1 MIPSPQ
7 LYKKGR
13 EVVKKIFAM
22 FMVCTILLGLVG
34 CNSSNPKLQD
44 PSFVPLTMT
53 PGETHT
59 SYEDVEIQID
69 SLNWHE
75 GNLKS
80 SLVVAWNNETKY
92 EVTYGASFEIERLDG
107 AEWVSCAIPDD
118 LVFTAIGYLLPAGK
132 MKNETYTLT
141 DMFDVTSPGTYRFK
155 TDCYVSDNAEQ
166 GTKCELTAEFTL
178 GNVKC
183 PDDSKVT
190 GTDVQ
195 WAAQYIRTNGYSEG
209 VLYPSVRIIDSLQE
223 LKDYYNTW
231 HEVFDLERK
240 EKVYSDTT
248 VGFLDACDQYD
259 DAFFEKNYLIFVL
272 LEEGSGSIRH
282 EVRSVEQAED
292 KKISISIDRKVPE
305 VGTDDMA
312 DWHIILELSRDVLVE
327 NSIDT
332 CLYVDGLPSYMDDKI
347 VIPQTE
353 GAFKKPPE
361 GIVIT
366 PEGQTAIHAAGYSWF
381 CMLGNGLE
389 EAVIA
394 DQAGRP
400 LSKES
405 LDPVIISSQHAETV
419 YAPVPVSDAYEP
431 TNSLG
436 YLVKLTWETEPSSIT
451 YSCWPETVW
460 QKENVPE
467 ETVVSQDGAF
477 YAKPGGYVYEIV
489 ATWDDTGKGYHGRA
503 NYYVYIVGGD
513 DHKHQVAATAQTI
526 DDPVTGY
533 CGNTWTRLHIDGKE
547 YSFMY
552 GYSVTLTDILV
563 NLDYDP
569 MRVCRCRPEYTVDT
583 EFGLGYGINLTAGYA
598 RCEKGQA
605 DLTQEQ
611 IDTIAEIIEWA
622 ETTNCKYP
630 IGN

>member
-1 MIPSPQ
+1 M
-7 LYKKGR
+7 
-13 EVVKKIFAM
+13 
-22 FMVCTILLGLVG
+22 GLVG
-34 CNSSNPKLQD
+34 CQESNPKLND
-44 PSFVPLTMT
+44 PSFAPLTIT
-53 PGETHT
+53 PGEAT
-59 SYEDVEIQID
+59 SNYDGIEIQID
-69 SLNWHE
+69 SLNWHKDE
-75 GNLKS
+75 KKTT
-80 SLVVAWNNETKY
+80 LVVAWNNQTKY
-92 EVTYGASFEIERLDG
+92 EVTYGASFAIERKDG
-107 AEWVSCAIPDD
+107 DEWVSCAIPDD
-118 LVFTAIGYLLPAGK
+118 PVFIAIGYLLPAGK
-132 MKNETYTLT
+132 LKNETYNLT
-141 DMFDVTSPGTYRFK
+141 DLFDVSSPGTYRFK
-155 TDCYVSDNAEQ
+155 TDCYVPDKAEKS
-166 GTKCELTAEFTL
+166 TKCELVAEFTV
-178 GNVKC
+178 GNV
-183 PDDSKVT
+183 DDAGAGKVA
-190 GTDVQ
+190 GTEVE
-195 WAAQYIRTNGYSEG
+195 WAAQYVRTNGYFEG
-209 VLYPSVRIIDSLQE
+209 VLYPSVRIIDGLQE

-248 VGFLDACDQYD
+248 IGFLDACDHYD
-259 DAFFEKNYLIFVL
+259 EAFFEKNYLIFVL

-282 EVRSVEQAED
+282 EVRSVQQTTD

-305 VGTDDMA
+305 VGTSDMA
-312 DWHIILELSRDVLVE
+312 EWHIILELSRDVLVE

-332 CLYVDGLPSYMDDKI
+332 YLYVDGLPSYMDDKI

-361 GIVIT
+361 GTVIT
-366 PEGQTAIHAAGYSWF
+366 PEGQTAIHAAGYGWF

-405 LDPVIISSQHAETV
+405 LDPVIISSQYAETV
-419 YAPVPVSDAYEP
+419 YAPVPGSDAYEP

-436 YLVKLTWETEPSSIT
+436 YLVKLTWETEPSSVT

-489 ATWDDTGKGYHGRA
+489 ATWDDTGLGYHGTA

-513 DHKHQVAATAQTI
+513 DHSHQAAATAQTV
-526 DDPVTGY
+526 DDPFVGY
-533 CGNTWTRLHIDGKE
+533 CGNTQTTLHIGDKE
-547 YSFMY
+547 YTFMY
-552 GYSVTLTDILV
+552 GNSVTLTDILL
-563 NLDYDP
+563 NLKYDP
-569 MRVCRCRPEYTVDT
+569 MRICRCRPEYTVDT
-583 EFGLGYGINLTAGYA
+583 EFGKGYGINLTAGYA
-598 RCEKGQA
+598 RCDKGQA

-630 IGN
+630 IDD

>member
-1 MIPSPQ
+1 M
-7 LYKKGR
+7 
-13 EVVKKIFAM
+13 KKIFVILLVSAL
-22 FMVCTILLGLVG
+22 LLGLVG
-34 CNSSNPKLQD
+34 CQSSTPKLDD
-44 PSFVPLTMT
+44 PSFAPLAMT
-53 PGETHT
+53 PGETFS
-59 SYEDVEIQID
+59 SYDGIDIQID

-75 GNLKS
+75 EEAKTTM
-80 SLVVAWNNETKY
+80 VVVWDNDSGYDAI
-92 EVTYGASFEIERLDG
+92 YGAAYEIERLDG
-107 AEWVSCAIPDD
+107 EEWVSCAMQDELFFIEIAYE
-118 LVFTAIGYLLPAGK
+118 LSAGRLQNK
-132 MKNETYTLT
+132 EYNLTNTY
-141 DMFDVTSPGTYRFK
+141 DVSSPGTYRFK
-155 TDCYVSDNAEQ
+155 AECYVYDNTEKS
-166 GTKCELTAEFTL
+166 TKCELVAEFAV

-183 PDDSKVT
+183 PDDSKET

-209 VLYPSVRIIDSLQE
+209 VLYPSVRIVDSLQE

-248 VGFLDACDQYD
+248 IGFLDACDQYD
-259 DAFFEKNYLIFVL
+259 EAFFERNYLIFVL
-272 LEEGSGSIRH
+272 LEEGSGSVRH
-282 EVRSVEQAED
+282 EVRSVQQTAD
-292 KKISISIDRKVPE
+292 KKISISIGRKVPE

-312 DWHIILELSRDVLVE
+312 EWHIILELSRDVLVE

-332 CLYVDGLPSYMDDKI
+332 YLYVDGLPSYMDDKI
-347 VIPQTE
+347 VISQTE

-361 GIVIT
+361 GTVIT

-405 LDPVIISSQHAETV
+405 LDPVIISSQYAETV
-419 YAPVPVSDAYEP
+419 YAPVTGSDAYEP

-436 YLVKLTWETEPSSIT
+436 YLVKLTWETEPSSVT
-451 YSCWPETVW
+451 YACWPEAVW
-460 QKENVPE
+460 EKSNVPE
-467 ETVVSQDGAF
+467 EKVVSQDGAF

-489 ATWDDTGKGYHGRA
+489 ATWDDTGLGYHGTA
-503 NYYVYIVGGD
+503 NYYVYIVGGG
-513 DHKHQVAATAQTI
+513 DHNHQPAATAQTV
-526 DDPVTGY
+526 DDPFVGY
-533 CGNTWTRLHIDGKE
+533 CGNTQTTLYIGDKE
-547 YSFMY
+547 YTFMY
-552 GYSVTLTDILV
+552 GNSVTLTDILL
-563 NLDYDP
+563 NLNYDP
-569 MRVCRCRPEYTVDT
+569 MRICHCRPEYTVDT
-583 EFGLGYGINLTAGYA
+583 EFGKGYGINLTAGYA

-622 ETTNCKYP
+622 ETTNYKYP
-630 IGN
+630 IDD

>member
-1 MIPSPQ
+1 MKKMIAII
-7 LYKKGR
+7 L
-13 EVVKKIFAM
+13 A
-22 FMVCTILLGLVG
+22 CTILLGLIG
-34 CNSSNPKLQD
+34 CNSTKPDSQD
-44 PSFVPLTMT
+44 PSFVPLAMT
-53 PGETHT
+53 PGESYT
-59 SYEDVEIQID
+59 SYDGVEIQID

-80 SLVVAWNNETKY
+80 SLVVAWSNETQF
-92 EVTYGASFEIERLDG
+92 EVTYGASFAIERLDG
-107 AEWVSCAIPDD
+107 EEWVSCAIPDD
-118 LVFTAIGYLLPAGK
+118 LVFIAIGYLLPAGK

-141 DMFDVTSPGTYRFK
+141 GIFDVTSPGTYRFK

-190 GTDVQ
+190 GADVQ

-209 VLYPSVRIIDSLQE
+209 VLYPSVRIIDSMQE

-231 HEVFDLERK
+231 HEVFDLDRK
-240 EKVYSDTT
+240 DKVYSDTT
-248 VGFLDACDQYD
+248 IGFLDACDQYD
-259 DAFFEKNYLIFVL
+259 EPFFEENYLIFVI

-282 EVRSVEQAED
+282 EVRSVEQTED

-312 DWHIILELSRDVLVE
+312 QWHIILELSRDVLVE

-361 GIVIT
+361 GTVIT

-389 EAVIA
+389 EAVIE

-405 LDPVIISSQHAETV
+405 LNPVMISSKYAETV
-419 YAPVPVSDAYEP
+419 YAPVPRSDAYAP

-489 ATWDDTGKGYHGRA
+489 ATWDDTGLGYHGTA

-513 DHKHQVAATAQTI
+513 DHNHQAAATAQTV
-526 DDPVTGY
+526 DDPFIGY
-533 CGNTWTRLHIDGKE
+533 CGNTQTTLYIGDKE
-547 YSFMY
+547 YTFMY
-552 GYSVTLTDILV
+552 GNSVALTDILL
-563 NLDYDP
+563 NLNYDP
-569 MRVCRCRPEYTVDT
+569 MRICRCRPEYTVDA
-583 EFGLGYGINLTAGYA
+583 EFGKGYGINLTAGYA

>member
-1 MIPSPQ
+1 
-7 LYKKGR
+7 
-13 EVVKKIFAM
+13 
-22 FMVCTILLGLVG
+22 MVCTILLGLVG
-34 CNSSNPKLQD
+34 CNSTNPKLQD
-44 PSFVPLTMT
+44 PSYTPLDMT

-59 SYEDVEIQID
+59 SYEGVEIQID
-69 SLNWHE
+69 SLYWHE

-107 AEWVSCAIPDD
+107 EEWVSCAIPDD
-118 LVFTAIGYLLPAGK
+118 LVFIAIGYLLPAGK

-190 GTDVQ
+190 GTEVQ
-195 WAAQYIRTNGYSEG
+195 WAAQYIRTNGGYEAK
-209 VLYPSVRIIDSLQE
+209 VIYPCVRIIHSLQE
-223 LKDYYNTW
+223 LEDYYNTW

-248 VGFLDACDQYD
+248 IGFLDACDQYD
-259 DAFFEKNYLIFVL
+259 EAFFEKNYLIFVL

-282 EVRSVEQAED
+282 EVRSVEQTED
-292 KKISISIDRKVPE
+292 KKLSISIDRKVPE

-312 DWHIILELSRDVLVE
+312 EWHIILELSRDVLIE

-332 CLYVDGLPSYMDDKI
+332 YLYVDGLPSYMDDK
-347 VIPQTE
+347 VVVPQME
-353 GAFKKPPE
+353 AEFKEPPA
-361 GIVIT
+361 GKIIT
-366 PEGQTAIHAAGYSWF
+366 PETEADLRVSGYSWIYS
-381 CMLGNGLE
+381 LGNGLE
-389 EAVIA
+389 NATIS
-394 DQAGRP
+394 DQNSRP
-400 LSKES
+400 IPKEVLSQ
-405 LDPVIISSQHAETV
+405 VIISSQYAETV
-419 YAPVPVSDAYEP
+419 YAPVPGTDTYAP

-467 ETVVSQDGAF
+467 ETVVSQDCAF

-489 ATWDDTGKGYHGRA
+489 ATWDDTGLGYHGTA

-513 DHKHQVAATAQTI
+513 DHNHQVAATAQTV

-583 EFGLGYGINLTAGYA
+583 EFGIGYGINLAAGYA
-598 RCEKGQA
+598 RCDKGQA

>member
-1 MIPSPQ
+1 M
-7 LYKKGR
+7 
-13 EVVKKIFAM
+13 KKIFAIILAG
-22 FMVCTILLGLVG
+22 VLLLGLPG
-34 CNSSNPKLQD
+34 CQESNPKLND
-44 PSFVPLTMT
+44 PSFAPLAMT
-53 PGETHT
+53 PGETHS
-59 SYEDVEIQID
+59 SYDGIDIQID

-75 GNLKS
+75 EETKTTM
-80 SLVVAWNNETKY
+80 VVVWNNDSGY
-92 EVTYGASFEIERLDG
+92 DAIYGAAYEIERLDDQ
-107 AEWVSCAIPDD
+107 EWVSCAMQED
-118 LVFTAIGYLLPAGK
+118 LSFIEIAYELKAGRK
-132 MKNETYTLT
+132 QNEEYNLT
-141 DMFDVTSPGTYRFK
+141 NAYDVSSPGTYRFK
-155 TDCYVSDNAEQ
+155 AECYVHDNTEKS
-166 GTKCELTAEFTL
+166 TKCELVAEFTV

-183 PDDSKVT
+183 PDDSKET

-195 WAAQYIRTNGYSEG
+195 WVAQYIRTNGYSEG
-209 VLYPSVRIIDSLQE
+209 VLYPSVRIIDSQQE

-248 VGFLDACDQYD
+248 IGFLDACDQYD
-259 DAFFEKNYLIFVL
+259 ETFFEKNYLIFVL

-282 EVRSVEQAED
+282 EVRSVEQTED

-312 DWHIILELSRDVLVE
+312 QWHIILELSRNVLVE

-332 CLYVDGLPSYMDDKI
+332 YLYVDGLPSYMDDKI

-361 GIVIT
+361 GTVIT
-366 PEGQTAIHAAGYSWF
+366 PEGQTAIHAAGYGWF

-405 LDPVIISSQHAETV
+405 LDPVIISSQYAETV
-419 YAPVPVSDAYEP
+419 YAPVPGSDAYEP

-436 YLVKLTWETEPSSIT
+436 YLVKLTWETEPSSVT

-489 ATWDDTGKGYHGRA
+489 ATWDDAGLGYHGTA

-513 DHKHQVAATAQTI
+513 DHSHQAAATAQTV
-526 DDPVTGY
+526 DDPFVGY
-533 CGNTWTRLHIDGKE
+533 CGNTQTTLYIGDKE
-547 YSFMY
+547 YTFMY
-552 GYSVTLTDILV
+552 GNSVTLTDILL
-563 NLDYDP
+563 NLNYDP
-569 MRVCRCRPEYTVDT
+569 MRICRCRPEYMVDT
-583 EFGLGYGINLTAGYA
+583 EFGKGYGINLTEGYA

-630 IGN
+630 IDD

>member
-1 MIPSPQ
+1 M
-7 LYKKGR
+7 
-13 EVVKKIFAM
+13 KKIFAM

-59 SYEDVEIQID
+59 SYEGVEIQID
-69 SLNWHE
+69 SLIWHE

-107 AEWVSCAIPDD
+107 EEWVSCAIPDD
-118 LVFTAIGYLLPAGK
+118 LVFIAIGYLLPAGK

-178 GNVKC
+178 GNAKC

-231 HEVFDLERK
+231 HEVLDLERK
-240 EKVYSDTT
+240 DKVYSDTT
-248 VGFLDACDQYD
+248 IGFLDACDQYD
-259 DAFFEKNYLIFVL
+259 ETFFEKNYLIFVL

-282 EVRSVEQAED
+282 EVRSVQQTTD

-305 VGTDDMA
+305 VGTSDMA
-312 DWHIILELSRDVLVE
+312 EWHIILELSRDVLVE

-332 CLYVDGLPSYMDDKI
+332 YLYVDGLPSYMDDK
-347 VIPQTE
+347 VVTPQTE
-353 GAFKKPPE
+353 AEFKEPPV
-361 GIVIT
+361 GTIRT
-366 PEGQTAIHAAGYSWF
+366 PEGDADLRLGGYDWVYS
-381 CMLGNGLE
+381 LGNDLDN
-389 EAVIA
+389 ATIA

-400 LSKES
+400 IPKEV
-405 LDPVIISSQHAETV
+405 LTPVTISSQFAETV
-419 YAPVPVSDAYEP
+419 YAPVPGTDTYAP

-436 YLVKLTWETEPSSIT
+436 YLVKLAWEAEPTSIT
-451 YSCWPETVW
+451 YTCWPESVW
-460 QKENVPE
+460 EKENVKE
-467 ETVVSQDGAF
+467 ESVVSQDGAF
-477 YAKPGGYVYEIV
+477 YAKQGGYVYEIV
-489 ATWDDTGKGYHGRA
+489 ATWEDTGVGYHGSA
-503 NYYVYIVGGD
+503 NYYVYITTD
-513 DHKHQVAATAQTI
+513 DTHAHMTALRPQTVAEPIA
-526 DDPVTGY
+526 GY
-533 CGNTWTRLHIDGKE
+533 CGNTQTTLYINGKE
-547 YSFMY
+547 YTFMY
-552 GYSVTLTDILV
+552 GYSVTLTDLLA
-563 NLDYDP
+563 NLDYNPDK
-569 MRVCRCRPEYTVDT
+569 VCRCMAQYKADT
-583 EFGLGYGINLTAGYA
+583 EFGKNYHIHLEYGFV
-598 RCEKGQA
+598 RCDKGQA

-630 IGN
+630 IDD